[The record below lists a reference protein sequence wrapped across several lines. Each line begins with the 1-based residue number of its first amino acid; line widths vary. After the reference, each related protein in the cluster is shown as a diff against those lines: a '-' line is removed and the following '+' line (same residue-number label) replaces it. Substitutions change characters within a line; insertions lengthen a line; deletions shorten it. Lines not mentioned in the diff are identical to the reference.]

1 MSLFTRSHRPGT
13 TDDGPAVEGDP
24 PDDGPPAD
32 GGGAPGGGTP
42 ARTGWRERRPAAA
55 RALRAGTTALAAV
68 VVLAALVLPDRLSSM
83 GPGHFV
89 RLPVEGLL
97 GAVLLIALPR
107 RARRPVAV
115 LIGLGLGL
123 LLLLKF
129 LDMGFY
135 EVFARRFDPVFD
147 WSLLADGEGYLTAT
161 SGRAYAVAAAVGV
174 AFLVLLVPALTIL
187 SAVRLGRLVDRDGR
201 GAARAAL
208 VLGTVWVLCA
218 ALGLETGD
226 APVASRESSA
236 FVRER
241 ADDVRASLRD
251 REEFAE
257 AAAHDAF
264 AGTPGDRML
273 TALRGKDVI
282 FAFVE
287 SYGRSAVEDPRI
299 APGVDAALADGTRR
313 LQAAGFSSRSGWLTS
328 PTYGGGSWFAHST
341 FLSGLWVPNQQRYRS
356 VVTSDRL
363 TLTDAFKR
371 TGAWRTV
378 GIMPGVTASWPEGAF
393 YGLDHVYDSR
403 DLGYQG
409 PKFSW
414 APVPDQ
420 YSLSAFQRLEHG
432 EPHDKPLMTEIIL
445 VSSHRPWAPI
455 PEMIDWDRVGDGSVY
470 DGISEQGKDP
480 AEVWKDRSSIRTEYG
495 NSIQYSVNSL
505 VQYVAKYGTKDTV
518 LVFLGDHQPSPVV
531 TGSDATSDVPV
542 AIVAHDKAVL
552 DRTDG
557 WGWSDGLQPARDA
570 PVWRMDTFRDRF
582 LTAYGSRPSP

>member
-1 MSLFTRSHRPGT
+1 MSLFIRSDRPGT
-13 TDDGPAVEGDP
+13 TDDGPPA
-24 PDDGPPAD
+24 DGSSAD
-32 GGGAPGGGTP
+32 GGGAPGDG
-42 ARTGWRERRPAAA
+42 AAAHTGWRDRRPAAA
-55 RALRAGTTALAAV
+55 RALRRVTTALAAV
-68 VVLAALVLPDRLSSM
+68 VVLAALVVPDRLSAM
-83 GPGHFV
+83 GPDHFV

-97 GAVLLIALPR
+97 GTALLIALPR
-107 RARRPVAV
+107 RARRPAAV
-115 LIGLGLGL
+115 LIGLGLGVL
-123 LLLLKF
+123 VLLKC

-161 SGRAYAVAAAVGV
+161 SGRAYAVAATTGV
-174 AFLVLLVPALTIL
+174 VLLVLLVPALTVL
-187 SAVRLGRLVDRDGR
+187 STVRLSRLVDRHGR
-201 GAARAAL
+201 GATRATLA
-208 VLGTVWVLCA
+208 LGTVWVLCA
-218 ALGLETGD
+218 ALGLETAD

-236 FVRER
+236 FVQER
-241 ADDVRASLRD
+241 AGDVRASLRD
-251 REEFAE
+251 REHFAE

-299 APGVDAALADGTRR
+299 APGVDAALADGTRTLR
-313 LQAAGFSSRSGWLTS
+313 AAGFSSRSGWLTS
-328 PTYGGGSWFAHST
+328 PTYGGGSWLAHST

-363 TLTDAFKR
+363 TLTDAFRR

-378 GIMPGVTASWPEGAF
+378 GIMPGVTASWPEGGF

-403 DLGYQG
+403 DLGYRG

-432 EPHDKPLMTEIIL
+432 RPHDKPLMTEIIL
-445 VSSHRPWAPI
+445 VSSHRPWAPV

-470 DGISEQGKDP
+470 DGISKRGKNPD
-480 AEVWKDRSSIRTEYG
+480 EVWKDRSSIRTEYG
-495 NSIQYSVNSL
+495 NSIRYSVNSL

-542 AIVAHDKAVL
+542 AIVAHDQAVL

-557 WGWSDGLQPARDA
+557 WGWSDGLQPAHDA

-582 LTAYGSRPSP
+582 LTAYGSRPAP